1 MNTNSNTN
9 SYSDTNSHTNSSTNS
24 HSHNA
29 LKEIQT
35 PKVFYPFMLL
45 IFFLIIM
52 LFFTMFKVNTN
63 IEKNV
68 SIILFFSLLVV
79 GICIVLIPN
88 FGSIKKLFEQI
99 GNVVY
104 LILYV
109 IGLILLL
116 FMTSDE
122 TLNKYAYIITPAAII
137 LGAFM
142 FYLSSAENYV
152 AKFDVNYERIKTMI
166 LFFCFITTFVLLYT
180 VDPGGYIAKYLGF
193 SILLTILISVFVF
206 LYLMIILT
214 LPDKSR
220 VGSKQ
225 TNFLDNFTSL
235 SAYGS
240 IAFVLFIM
248 VIGVLFYTHQGD
260 LFQSKTKFGASAILL
275 LVICILWGILLI
287 SNLFTDSLDKTAAN
301 KTVSLFKRSLLLL
314 FGIVILGLLI
324 FWFVYNIQHLSSN
337 SSIVSFVLNLL
348 LLFIILGFIYKTIF
362 VKLPRGNANKNAFF
376 ASLLSMLISI
386 PRLFTGAA
394 ESVGNSIPSEQKST
408 PTSAIIAFTLAVLL
422 LVVYFK
428 GPSLF
433 NVLNIQ
439 GGKQLVNQPVYTNAQ
454 YSLGTYA
461 DLNGSD
467 APDYQYAISCW
478 IFLDATAPNMNAS
491 YSTYTSLLNF
501 GDKPNI
507 LYNGK
512 THTLMVTI
520 QQSGLKHSTQNKLID
535 FDENGNRILYKNEN
549 MLLQKWNHIII
560 NYSGGVLDV
569 FLNGELV
576 KSDVGVVPYYSLD
589 NLTIGSDD
597 GIQGGICN
605 VVYFNKSLTSA
616 NIYYLYNMVKN
627 KSPPVLNDS
636 NETIL
641 KQNIATATSAI
652 NSVNV

>member
-9 SYSDTNSHTNSSTNS
+9 SNTNDY
-24 HSHNA
+24 A

-35 PKVFYPFMLL
+35 PRVFYPFILL

-68 SIILFFSLLVV
+68 FIVLFFSLLVV
-79 GICIVLIPN
+79 GICITLIPN
-88 FGSIKKLFEQI
+88 FGSIRNLFEQI

-104 LILYV
+104 LIVYV

-116 FMTSDE
+116 LMTPDE

-137 LGAFM
+137 LGAFL
-142 FYLSSAENYV
+142 FYISSAENYV
-152 AKFDVNYERIKTMI
+152 VKFDVNYERIKTMI
-166 LFFCFITTFVLLYT
+166 LFFCFITTFILFYN
-180 VDPGGYIAKYLGF
+180 VDPGGYIKKYLGF
-193 SILLTILISVFVF
+193 SVLLTIIISVFVF

-214 LPDKSR
+214 LPDKSKLS
-220 VGSKQ
+220 SKQ
-225 TNFLDNFTSL
+225 TNFLDNFTGF

-240 IAFVLFIM
+240 IAFLVFIIVM
-248 VIGVLFYTHQGD
+248 VILVYTHQVD
-260 LFQSKTKFGASAILL
+260 LFKNKTKIGASSIIL

-287 SNLFTDSLDKTAAN
+287 ANVFPESFDKTKAN
-301 KTVSLFKRSLLLL
+301 NTVNLFKRSLLIL
-314 FGIVILGLLI
+314 FGIVILGLII
-324 FWFVYNIQHLSSN
+324 FWFVYNIQHLSS
-337 SSIVSFVLNLL
+337 SSSSSVVSFVLNLL
-348 LLFIILGFIYKTIF
+348 LLIIILGFIYKTIF
-362 VKLPRGNANKNAFF
+362 VKLPQGNANKNAFF
-376 ASLLSMLISI
+376 TLLLNTIFYI
-386 PRLFTGAA
+386 PCLFTGAA
-394 ESVGNSIPSEQKST
+394 EKVGHSIPSEQKST
-408 PTSAIIAFTLAVLL
+408 PTSAIIAFVIAILL

-461 DLNGSD
+461 ELNGSD
-467 APDYQYAISCW
+467 IFDYQYAISFW
-478 IFLDATAPNMNAS
+478 VFLDATAPNMNAS

-501 GDKPNI
+501 GEKPNI
-507 LYNGK
+507 MYNGK
-512 THTLMVTI
+512 THTLMVTM

-627 KSPPVLNDS
+627 KSPPVLNES

-641 KQNIATATSAI
+641 KQNIATTTSAI

>member
-1 MNTNSNTN
+1 MNTNTHSNTYNTNNTN
-9 SYSDTNSHTNSSTNS
+9 STNSNSK
-24 HSHNA
+24 HD

-35 PKVFYPFMLL
+35 PRVFYPFILL
-45 IFFLIIM
+45 LFFLIII
-52 LFFTMFKVNTN
+52 LFFIMFKVNTN

-68 SIILFFSLLVV
+68 FILLFFSLLVV
-79 GICIVLIPN
+79 GICITLLPN
-88 FGSIKKLFEQI
+88 FGSVKKLFEQI
-99 GNVVY
+99 GSVIYV
-104 LILYV
+104 ILYV
-109 IGLILLL
+109 IVLILLL
-116 FMTSDE
+116 FATSDE
-122 TLNKYAYIITPAAII
+122 TLNKYAYIITPVTLL
-137 LGAFM
+137 LGAFI
-142 FYLSSAENYV
+142 FYTSSAENYIE
-152 AKFDVNYERIKTMI
+152 KFDVNYERIKMMI
-166 LFFCFITTFVLLYT
+166 IFFCFITSFALLYN

-193 SILLTILISVFVF
+193 SILLTIIISVFVF

-214 LPDKSR
+214 LPDKSTIS
-220 VGSKQ
+220 SKQ
-225 TNFLDNFTSL
+225 TNFLDNFTSF

-248 VIGVLFYTHQGD
+248 VMGVLFYTHQGD

-275 LVICILWGILLI
+275 LLICILWGILLI
-287 SNLFTDSLDKTAAN
+287 ANLFTDSVDKTAAN

-314 FGIVILGLLI
+314 FGIVIFGLII
-324 FWFVYNIQHLSSN
+324 FWFIYNIQHLSSN
-337 SSIVSFVLNLL
+337 SSIISFTLNLV
-348 LLFIILGFIYKTIF
+348 LLFIVLGFIYKTIF
-362 VKLPRGNANKNAFF
+362 VKLPRGNEKKNAFF
-376 ASLLSMLISI
+376 ASLVSILISI
-386 PRLFTGAA
+386 PRYFTGAA
-394 ESVGNSIPSEQKST
+394 EKVSHSIPSEQQST
-408 PTSAIIAFTLAVLL
+408 PTSAIIAFVVAVLL

-478 IFLDATAPNMNAS
+478 VFLDATAPNMNAS
-491 YSTYTSLLNF
+491 YSTYTSVLNF
-501 GDKPNI
+501 GEKPNI

-512 THTLMVTI
+512 THTLMVTM
-520 QQSGLKHSTQNKLID
+520 QQTGLNDITQNKLID

-560 NYSGGVLDV
+560 NYSGGILDI

-616 NIYYLYNMVKN
+616 NVYYLYHMVKN

-641 KQNIATATSAI
+641 KQNIATATTAI
-652 NSVNV
+652 NSTNI

>member
-1 MNTNSNTN
+1 MNTNNNIDSMSNSTSTSN
-9 SYSDTNSHTNSSTNS
+9 SN
-24 HSHNA
+24 NA
-29 LKEIQT
+29 LKEIRT
-35 PKVFYPFMLL
+35 PRVFYPFILL

-52 LFFTMFKVNTN
+52 LFFTMFKVDAN

-68 SIILFFSLLVV
+68 YIILFFSLLVV
-79 GICIVLIPN
+79 GICITLIPN
-88 FGSIKKLFEQI
+88 FGTIKNLFEQI

-137 LGAFM
+137 LGAFF

-152 AKFDVNYERIKTMI
+152 VKFDVNYERIKTMI
-166 LFFCFITTFVLLYT
+166 LFLCFITSFTLLYN
-180 VDPGGYIAKYLGF
+180 VDPGGYIKKYFGF
-193 SILLTILISVFVF
+193 SMLLTIIISVFVF

-214 LPDKSR
+214 LPDKSTIS
-220 VGSKQ
+220 SKQ

-240 IAFVLFIM
+240 IAFVVFLTVMLI
-248 VIGVLFYTHQGD
+248 LCYTHQGE
-260 LFQSKTKFGASAILL
+260 LFQNKTKMGASAIIL

-287 SNLFTDSLDKTAAN
+287 GNLFTDTGDKTKSN
-301 KTVSLFKRSLLLL
+301 NTVSLFKRSLLIL
-314 FGIVILGLLI
+314 FGIVIFGLII

-337 SSIVSFVLNLL
+337 SSIVSFVLNLVL
-348 LLFIILGFIYKTIF
+348 LLIIFGFIYKTIF
-362 VKLPRGNANKNAFF
+362 VKLPQGNENKNAFF
-376 ASLLSMLISI
+376 TLLLNSIFYI
-386 PRLFTGAA
+386 PRLFTGAVKN
-394 ESVGNSIPSEQKST
+394 VGNSIPSEQKST
-408 PTSAIIAFTLAVLL
+408 PTSAIIAFIIAVLL
-422 LVVYFK
+422 FVIYFK
-428 GPSLF
+428 GHSLF
-433 NVLNIQ
+433 NLLNTQ
-439 GGKQLVNQPVYTNAQ
+439 GGKQLVNKPVYTNAQ

-461 DLNGSD
+461 DLNGSETM
-467 APDYQYAISCW
+467 DYQYAISFW
-478 IFLDATAPNMNAS
+478 VFLDATAPNMNAS
-491 YSTYTSLLNF
+491 YSKYTSLLNF
-501 GDKPNI
+501 GEKPNV

-520 QQSGLKHSTQNKLID
+520 QQTELNNTTQNKLID

-549 MLLQKWNHIII
+549 MLLQKWNNIII
-560 NYSGGVLDV
+560 NYSGGILDI

-589 NLTIGSDD
+589 NLTIGEEN

-616 NIYYLYNMVKN
+616 NVYYLYNMVKH
-627 KSPPVLNDS
+627 KSPPVLNES
-636 NETIL
+636 NETIV
-641 KQNIATATSAI
+641 KQNIATTTSAI
-652 NSVNV
+652 NSVNI

>member
-9 SYSDTNSHTNSSTNS
+9 TNSNNTNSNNT
-24 HSHNA
+24 HSKHD

-35 PKVFYPFMLL
+35 PRVFYPFILL
-45 IFFLIIM
+45 VIFLIIM
-52 LFFTMFKVNTN
+52 LLFTMFKVNTN

-68 SIILFFSLLVV
+68 GIILFFSLLVV
-79 GICIVLIPN
+79 GICITLLPN
-88 FGSIKKLFEQI
+88 FGSVKKLFEQI
-99 GNVVY
+99 GSVVY
-104 LILYV
+104 VILYV

-142 FYLSSAENYV
+142 FYLSFAENYV
-152 AKFDVNYERIKTMI
+152 VKFDVNYERIKTMI
-166 LFFCFITTFVLLYT
+166 LFFCFITTFVLLYN
-180 VDPGGYIAKYLGF
+180 VDPGGYIQKYLGF

-214 LPDKSR
+214 LPDKPR

-240 IAFVLFIM
+240 IAFALFIM
-248 VIGVLFYTHQGD
+248 VMGFLFYTHQGD
-260 LFQSKTKFGASAILL
+260 LFQSKTKVGASAILL

-287 SNLFTDSLDKTAAN
+287 SNLFTDSVDKTAAN
-301 KTVSLFKRSLLLL
+301 HTVSLFKRSLLIL
-314 FGIVILGLLI
+314 FGIVILGLVI

-337 SSIVSFVLNLL
+337 SSIVSFILNLL
-348 LLFIILGFIYKTIF
+348 LLFIILAFIYKTIF
-362 VKLPRGNANKNAFF
+362 VKLPQGNANKNAFF
-376 ASLLSMLISI
+376 ASLASFLVAI
-386 PRLFTGAA
+386 PRLFTGVA
-394 ESVGNSIPSEQKST
+394 SKVSNSIPSEQQST
-408 PTSAIIAFTLAVLL
+408 PTSAIIAFVVAVLL

-467 APDYQYAISCW
+467 VFDYQYAISCW
-478 IFLDATAPNMNAS
+478 VFLDAAAPNMNAS

-501 GDKPNI
+501 GEKPNV

-512 THTLMVTI
+512 TNTLMITM
-520 QQSGLKHSTQNKLID
+520 QQTGLKNRTQNKLID
-535 FDENGNRILYKNEN
+535 FDEKGNRILYTNEN
-549 MLLQKWNHIII
+549 MLLQKWNHIIL
-560 NYSGGVLDV
+560 NYSGGILDI

-576 KSDVGVVPYYSLD
+576 KSDVGVAPYYSLD

-616 NIYYLYNMVKN
+616 NVYYLYNMVKH
-627 KSPPVLNDS
+627 KSPPVLNES

-641 KQNIATATSAI
+641 KQNIATTTSA
-652 NSVNV
+652 VN